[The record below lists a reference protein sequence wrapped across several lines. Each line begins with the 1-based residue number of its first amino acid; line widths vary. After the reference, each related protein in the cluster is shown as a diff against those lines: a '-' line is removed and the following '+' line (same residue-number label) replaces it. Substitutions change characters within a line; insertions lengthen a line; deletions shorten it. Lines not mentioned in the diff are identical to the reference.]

1 MKYFA
6 LAAAFAALAPSLVYA
21 QNQQFS
27 DCRTLENAGN
37 FVGSDEVLVNGLV
50 CKVGKPITNS
60 ATPTQGAAKAAERSG
75 AMLGI
80 VGNHCAPKSP
90 SYGYSRFEH
99 CEPGT
104 STGGNLRSRA

>member
-80 VGNHCAPKSP
+80 VGNP

-104 STGGNLRSRA
+104 STGGDLRSRA